1 MESPLPLTGSNA
13 RTENGEKMAREW
25 FADVRRFVPCILTI
39 LAFSFI
45 SSILSLSFSLFF
57 IKKKRFF
64 YSGSIKF
71 EDAKGNSRC
80 EDSSL
85 PTLLCIIFF
94 LVENSTYTRHPCCH
108 FALRDQ
114 MHLCTCVFYF
124 LKFYVCV
131 CYSFLYARNFC
142 LLWKTNARF
151 TF

>member
-45 SSILSLSFSLFF
+45 SYFFVSLFF
-57 IKKKRFF
+57 IKKKKKAILLR
-64 YSGSIKF
+64 IHKIQRC
-71 EDAKGNSRC
+71 EKGNSRC

-85 PTLLCIIFF
+85 PALLRIIFF
-94 LVENSTYTRHPCCH
+94 FSLVENSTYTGHPCCH

-124 LKFYVCV
+124 LKFYV
-131 CYSFLYARNFC
+131 FC
-142 LLWKTNARF
+142 PFPFMRV
-151 TF
+151 TFV